1 MPPIAIFI
9 IPLTIIGILIYAST
23 RPNTFRIERSVLIK
37 GTQAR
42 IFGNI
47 NDLSKWP
54 TWSPWEKL
62 DPKVQRT
69 LSDPTSGV
77 GASYAWE
84 GNRKVGKGSM
94 EIVES
99 VKSNKVVMK
108 LEFYKPF
115 RASNIAEFTLTK
127 KGTSTEVTW
136 AMYGPQ
142 PYKSKLMGTLMDID
156 GMVGKQFAEGLAN
169 LKALVE
175 K

>member
-1 MPPIAIFI
+1 MPPIAIII
-9 IPLTIIGILIYAST
+9 IPLVIIGVLIYAAT
-23 RPNTFRIERSVLIK
+23 RPNTFRTERSTTIIA
-37 GTQAR
+37 TQAK

-47 NDLSKWP
+47 NDLGKWP

-62 DPKVQRT
+62 DPNVQRT
-69 LSDPTSGV
+69 LSDPSSGV

-84 GNRKVGKGSM
+84 GNRKIGAGSM

-99 VKSNKVVMK
+99 EKSSKIVMK
-108 LEFYKPF
+108 LEFLKPF
-115 RASNIAEFTLTK
+115 KASNMAEFTLTK

-142 PYKSKLMGTLMDID
+142 LYKAKLMGTLID
-156 GMVGKQFAEGLAN
+156 CDAMVGKQFAEGLAN